1 MRTLA
6 QIATVT
12 AMNLRNIPSR
22 ASTAAVAMI
31 GIAGVVAVLLGVLS
45 IREGFAKTLQV
56 TGSPDVA
63 LVLRSG
69 SNSEMSS
76 IIAKDDADV
85 IADAAGI
92 ARDAKGSLVSPENY
106 VVVDMPK
113 ATTGTAANVPLR
125 GVDADAVRVHAGVK
139 IVDGRMFTPGLNE
152 LIVGKGAAEQF
163 TGLSVGST
171 PKWGRTTWT
180 VVGVFDAG
188 GGLPESEIW
197 ADVRAV
203 QNVYNYTAFQ
213 VVRARL
219 ESPDTFQKFKDALTS
234 DPRLDVT
241 VERESDFYA
250 SQSEALSAIVQV
262 FGSGL
267 GILMGLG
274 AIFGAILT
282 MYSAVAARTR
292 EIATLRALG
301 FSAMPIVVSVLT
313 EALLLGLIGG
323 LVGGLIAYAWFNGM
337 QTSTLNWQSFS
348 QVTFA
353 FAVTPALLATG
364 ISYALLLGLVGG
376 MLPSLRAARLPITQA
391 LREM

>member
-6 QIATVT
+6 QIAVVT
-12 AMNLRNIPSR
+12 AMNLRNLPSR
-22 ASTAAVAMI
+22 ASTAAVAMV

-45 IREGFAKTLQV
+45 IREGFAKTLRAA
-56 TGSPDVA
+56 GSPDVA
-63 LVLRSG
+63 LVLRAG

-76 IIAKDDADV
+76 IITKDDADV
-85 IADAAGI
+85 ITDTAGI
-92 ARDAKGSLVSPENY
+92 ARDAKGALVSPENY

-125 GVDADAVRVHAGVK
+125 GVDADALRVHDGVK
-139 IVDGRMFTPGLNE
+139 IVEGRMFTPGLNE
-152 LIVGKGAAEQF
+152 LIVGKGAAQQF
-163 TGLSVGST
+163 TGLTVGST

-180 VVGVFDAG
+180 VVGEFEAG
-188 GGLPESEIW
+188 GGLQESEIW

-219 ESPDTFQKFKDALTS
+219 ESADALQPFKDALTS
-234 DPRLDVT
+234 DPRLDVS

-250 SQSEALSAIVQV
+250 SQSEALSMIVQV
-262 FGSGL
+262 FGSSL

-301 FSAMPIVVSVLT
+301 FGATPIVISVLT

-323 LVGGLIAYAWFNGM
+323 LAGGLIAYAWFNGM

-353 FAVTPALLATG
+353 FAVTPALLITG
-364 ISYALLLGLVGG
+364 ITYALLLGLVGG

-391 LREM
+391 LREL

>member
-6 QIATVT
+6 QIAAVT
-12 AMNLRNIPSR
+12 AMNLRNLPGR
-22 ASTAAVAMI
+22 ASTAAVAMV

-45 IREGFAKTLQV
+45 IREGFAKTLRAA
-56 TGSPDVA
+56 GAPDVA
-63 LVLRSG
+63 LVMRAG

-92 ARDAKGSLVSPENY
+92 ARDAKGALVSPENY

-125 GVDADAVRVHAGVK
+125 GVDANSLRVHDDVK
-139 IVDGRMFTPGLNE
+139 IVEGRMFTPGLNE
-152 LIVGKGAAEQF
+152 LIVGKGAAGQF
-163 TGLSVGST
+163 TGLTVGST
-171 PKWGRTTWT
+171 PKWGRSTWT
-180 VVGVFDAG
+180 VVGLFEAG
-188 GGLPESEIW
+188 GGLSESEIW

-219 ESPDTFQKFKDALTS
+219 ESADAFQAFKDGLTS
-234 DPRLDVT
+234 DPRLDVS

-250 SQSEALSAIVQV
+250 SQSEALSTIVQV
-262 FGSGL
+262 FGSSL

-301 FSAMPIVVSVLT
+301 FGATPIVVSVLT

-353 FAVTPALLATG
+353 FAVTPALLITG

>member
-6 QIATVT
+6 QIAVVT
-12 AMNLRNIPSR
+12 AMNLRNLPSR
-22 ASTAAVAMI
+22 ASTAAVAMV

-45 IREGFAKTLQV
+45 IREGFAKTLQAA
-56 TGSPDVA
+56 GSPDVA
-63 LVLRSG
+63 LVLRAG

-76 IIAKDDADV
+76 IITKDDADV
-85 IADAAGI
+85 IADTAGI
-92 ARDAKGSLVSPENY
+92 ARDAKGALVSPENY

-125 GVDADAVRVHAGVK
+125 GVDADALRVHDDVK
-139 IVDGRMFTPGLNE
+139 IVEGRMFTPGLNE
-152 LIVGKGAAEQF
+152 LIVGKGAAQQF
-163 TGLSVGST
+163 TGLTVGST

-180 VVGVFDAG
+180 VVGEFEAG

-219 ESPDTFQKFKDALTS
+219 ESADALQPFKDALTS
-234 DPRLDVT
+234 DPRLDVS

-250 SQSEALSAIVQV
+250 SQSEALSMIVQV

-301 FSAMPIVVSVLT
+301 FGAMPIVISVLT

-323 LVGGLIAYAWFNGM
+323 LAGGLIAYAWFNGM

-353 FAVTPALLATG
+353 FAVTPALLITG
-364 ISYALLLGLVGG
+364 ITYALVLGLVGG

-391 LREM
+391 LREL